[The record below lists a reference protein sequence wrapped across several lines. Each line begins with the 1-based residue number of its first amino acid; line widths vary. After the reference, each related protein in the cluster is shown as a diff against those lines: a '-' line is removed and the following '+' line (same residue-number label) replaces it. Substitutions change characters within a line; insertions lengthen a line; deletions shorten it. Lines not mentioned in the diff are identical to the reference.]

1 MKVWTDYDGAILEVS
16 PLAAETLNVAPRAVT
31 KRPFYLFFNGDR
43 HRALKALDLAARG
56 QAETFDGLLQPREK
70 KNIPVRVTLEP
81 APPEAVL
88 WTITLVS
95 ENGPLR

>member
-16 PLAAETLNVAPRAVT
+16 PGAAETLNVAARSLA

-43 HRALKALDLAARG
+43 HLALKALDLAARG
-56 QAETFDGLLQPREK
+56 QAESFEGQLQPREK
-70 KNIPVRVTLEP
+70 KPISVRVTIEP

-88 WTITLVS
+88 WTFTIL
-95 ENGPLR
+95 